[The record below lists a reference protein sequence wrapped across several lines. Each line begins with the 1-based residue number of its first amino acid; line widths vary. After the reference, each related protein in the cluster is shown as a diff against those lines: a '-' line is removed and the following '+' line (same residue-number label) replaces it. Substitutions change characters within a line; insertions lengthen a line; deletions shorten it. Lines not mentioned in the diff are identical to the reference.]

1 MDLEVVIEG
10 VPDARVAKE
19 IKGRIQK
26 ICRDVERGGEW
37 SVTVSPAGT
46 RGQWDLG
53 VRAPFGRRC
62 ASFADRA
69 GGLPDLVAEQLRA
82 CL

>member
-10 VPDARVAKE
+10 VSDARVASE
-19 IKGRIQK
+19 IKRRIQE
-26 ICRDVERGGEW
+26 ICRDVDHGGEW
-37 SVTVSPAGT
+37 SVTMSPAET

-53 VRAPFGRRC
+53 VRGPSGCRF

-69 GGLPDLVAEQLRA
+69 DHLPDLVAAQLRA

>member
-10 VPDARVAKE
+10 VSDTKVVRAITR
-19 IKGRIQK
+19 K
-26 ICRDVERGGEW
+26 IHEVCAGDERAGAW
-37 SVTVSPAGT
+37 SVMVTPSET

-53 VRAPFGRRC
+53 LRGPAGR
-62 ASFADRA
+62 SFSSFRERD
-69 GGLPDLVAEQLRA
+69 GTLLDLVAAQLRA

>member
-10 VPDARVAKE
+10 VPDLHLAKE
-19 IKGRIQK
+19 IEHQIRQAF
-26 ICRDVERGGEW
+26 RDNARPGQWRVAM
-37 SVTVSPAGT
+37 SPSET

-53 VRAPFGRRC
+53 VRGPSGFHLAAFP
-62 ASFADRA
+62 DRSDR
-69 GGLPDLVAEQLRA
+69 LPELVAAQLRT

>member
-10 VPDARVAKE
+10 VPDVRVVKA
-19 IKGRIQK
+19 ITQK
-26 ICRDVERGGEW
+26 VHEVCAGDERAGAW
-37 SVTVSPAGT
+37 SLLVTPSET

-53 VRAPFGRRC
+53 LRGPAGR
-62 ASFADRA
+62 SFSSFRDLD
-69 GGLPDLVAEQLRA
+69 GTLPDMVAAQLRA